1 MKIYDCF
8 MYFDEDVVLDV
19 RLNFLNKFVDK
30 FIIVESQYNHKGE
43 KRLPQFSINKFIKF
57 KDKIK
62 YILIDKIPEGIEN
75 IIEGD
80 DKKTIYNITADQ
92 RVNQFDGG
100 NKLSKVD
107 MKILPSY
114 ILENKSKFID
124 WIEE

>member
-1 MKIYDCF
+1 MLHIDYDF
-8 MYFDEDVVLDV
+8 NPV
-19 RLNFLNKFVDK
+19 
-30 FIIVESQYNHKGE
+30 GE
-43 KRLPQFSINKFIKF
+43 KKIQEMIN
-57 KDKIK
+57 
-62 YILIDKIPEGIEN
+62 N
-75 IIEGD
+75 
-80 DKKTIYNITADQ
+80 KKTIYNIMADQ